1 MFVLTAACRTE
12 PGTCAMV
19 ERVPIFSCLPSFELT
34 NVRASAAVV
43 VDVYIV
49 TDRSSSAS
57 SSGSLHVTLLGESQV
72 VLQTAE
78 LSSEVLQ
85 KRISKVTMAL
95 EKEAVIKFVK
105 VGRVSEISIVAL
117 VRTNDDAL
125 HWTD

>member
-1 MFVLTAACRTE
+1 
-12 PGTCAMV
+12 MV